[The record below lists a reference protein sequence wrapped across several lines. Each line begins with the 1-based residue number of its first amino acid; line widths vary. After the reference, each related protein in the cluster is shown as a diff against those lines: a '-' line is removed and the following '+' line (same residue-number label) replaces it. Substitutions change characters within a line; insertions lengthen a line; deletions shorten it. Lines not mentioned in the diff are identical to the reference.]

1 LESEGEED
9 SSDKDRNT
17 EEHMPVA
24 CRPLLCPLRQ
34 VRVAVAGVRSNSRE
48 EAVGSGIHRVLEA
61 AEGQIHVGREEVDAR
76 NLSSK
81 K

>member
-1 LESEGEED
+1 
-9 SSDKDRNT
+9 
-17 EEHMPVA
+17 MA
-24 CRPLLCPLRQ
+24 
-34 VRVAVAGVRSNSRE
+34 VAVFRSNSRE